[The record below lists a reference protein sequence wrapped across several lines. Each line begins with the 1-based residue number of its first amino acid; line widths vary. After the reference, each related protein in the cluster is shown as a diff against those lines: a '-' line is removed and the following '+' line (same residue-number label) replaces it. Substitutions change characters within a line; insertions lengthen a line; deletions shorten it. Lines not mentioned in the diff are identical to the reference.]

1 MAEEKTYTLLQLR
14 SGKRWTQKEAADK
27 LDVSV
32 STLSNWENEKK
43 FPTIDKVWE
52 IEEVY
57 GVPMSV
63 INFSPSST
71 VYTTQNLFFKKIREE
86 K

>member
-14 SGKRWTQKEAADK
+14 SGKRWTQKKAADK

-32 STLSNWENEKK
+32 STLSKWENGKI

-57 GVPMSV
+57 GVPISA

-71 VYTTQNLFFKKIREE
+71 V
-86 K
+86 